1 MAQGEGLFVAQGKDW
16 FGIQGEN
23 LESATLDKNL
33 VFDAPLY
40 WSHALIISRL
50 IPKPHAA
57 PRLGPP
63 LLLALR
69 QAQGEGWS

>member
-1 MAQGEGLFVAQGKDW
+1 MGED
-16 FGIQGEN
+16 

-57 PRLGPP
+57 PRLEPP
-63 LLLALR
+63 LLLTLR
-69 QAQGEGWS
+69 PLINPHPSTGSG